1 VTALPVNTMRY
12 RMRPSTARNS
22 AGFILVAVLWILG
35 ALATLASIYA
45 VYVINT
51 ATSMSVND
59 DRVKTAALIS
69 AALEL
74 TAYRVTASE
83 TDNRP
88 SRGEFQFRLGDA
100 NIAVEFKSET
110 GRIDLNMAPKEL
122 LAGLFAGLGAKYPD
136 AEFYAD
142 RIIAWRSLSDPDKP
156 NNEASAYRSAGLKYL
171 PRQAPFAHIGEL
183 TLVLGLP
190 PFLVERAMPFVTVF
204 SGQAEINLFAA
215 PPEVLA
221 AIPGMTPDRLN
232 ALLNRRGVG
241 PQNAQSA
248 RPLFGSDPAGLTA
261 DPGKAMRVAVR
272 IDFDNHRQAGAEATI
287 LLLDG
292 GDAPFRVLSW
302 HDDFDWRY

>member
-1 VTALPVNTMRY
+1 MTVLRH
-12 RMRPSTARNS
+12 RILPSTARTS
-22 AGFILVAVLWILG
+22 DGFIVVAVLWILG

-59 DRVKTAALIS
+59 DRLQAEALVT

-74 TAYRVTASE
+74 TAYRVTAAG

-88 SRGEFQFRLGDA
+88 SRGEFLFRQGNA
-100 NIAVEFKSET
+100 NVAVEFKSET

-122 LAGLFAGLGAKYPD
+122 LAGLFSGLGAKYSD

-142 RIIAWRSLSDPDKP
+142 RIIGWRAPSDPDRP
-156 NNEASAYRSAGLKYL
+156 NDEASAYRAAGLAYA
-171 PRQAPFAHIGEL
+171 PRQAPFAHVGEL

-204 SGQAEINLFAA
+204 SGHAEINILAAA
-215 PPEVLA
+215 PEVVA
-221 AIPGMTPDRLN
+221 AVPGMTPERLY
-232 ALLNRRGVG
+232 ALLSRRGAG
-241 PQNAQSA
+241 PQNAQS
-248 RPLFGSDPAGLTA
+248 LQSLLGSDPASVMVE
-261 DPGKAMRVAVR
+261 PGKAMRVAVR
-272 IDFDNHRQAGAEATI
+272 VDFDNRRQVRAEAVI
-287 LLLDG
+287 LLLED

-302 HDDFDWRY
+302 RDDFDGPD

>member
-1 VTALPVNTMRY
+1 MIVLQPRIQPT
-12 RMRPSTARNS
+12 TARGS
-22 AGFILVAVLWILG
+22 DGFIVVAVLWILG

-51 ATSMSVND
+51 ATSMSMNK
-59 DRVKTAALIS
+59 DRLQAEALVT

-74 TAYRVTASE
+74 TAYRMTAVA

-88 SRGEFQFRLGDA
+88 SRGEFLFRLGNA
-100 NIAVEFKSET
+100 NVTVEFKSET

-122 LAGLFAGLGAKYPD
+122 LAGLFAGFGAKYSD

-142 RIIAWRSLSDPDKP
+142 RIIGWRTPADPDKP
-156 NNEASAYRSAGLKYL
+156 NAEANAYRTAGLTYL
-171 PRQAPFAHIGEL
+171 PRQAPFAHVGEL

-204 SGQAEINLFAA
+204 SGRAEINIFAA

-221 AIPGMTPDRLN
+221 AIPGMTPERLY
-232 ALLNRRGVG
+232 ALLSRRGAG
-241 PQNAQSA
+241 PQSAQSA
-248 RPLFGSDPAGLTA
+248 LFGSDPAGLMA
-261 DPGKAMRVAVR
+261 DPGKAIWVAVR
-272 IDFDNHRQAGAEATI
+272 IDFDNRRQARGEAAI
-287 LLLDG
+287 LLLDD

-302 HDDFDWRY
+302 RDDFDS